1 MARPTGWL
9 HTGLLLYLAVTVL
22 VGVWAAGWPRSFYDD
37 FPWLGHPWVG
47 LLPGYNEHQVGDFG
61 GMNLAMAVV
70 LGVAATLDRRLA
82 TTALVAYLVFAL
94 PHLVFHLNHLEPF
107 VTVDAVAQVVML
119 AVAAGLPVPL
129 LVLARRTHAPI
140 AGPGRRGPTPTIPPA
155 MPLPGDVPDRPG
167 LDHRG

>member
-1 MARPTGWL
+1 MTTSPGWG
-9 HTGLLLYLAVTVL
+9 TP
-22 VGVWAAGWPRSFYDD
+22 GW
-37 FPWLGHPWVG
+37 G

-129 LVLARRTHAPI
+129 LVLAAGRTLLPPDQAAAAQPQRSHPQCHFRVMSRTDPDWTIEADP
-140 AGPGRRGPTPTIPPA
+140 ARRGEETRWP
-155 MPLPGDVPDRPG
+155 R
-167 LDHRG
+167 R